1 MFGERKES
9 LTSAFFGIVLVSIS
23 KHDKEAFRHYLV
35 CSVCGSLYSS
45 AIIEQPCFYWIFV
58 WSHGNDLSFEFLVFP
73 KIGRGYFGNL
83 RVFLAD

>member
-45 AIIEQPCFYWIFV
+45 AIIEQPCFYWILYGAMAMISV
-58 WSHGNDLSFEFLVFP
+58 LSFLYFQRLVED
-73 KIGRGYFGNL
+73 ILGI
-83 RVFLAD
+83 